1 MDIGDGICLMC
12 VLPVSPVTVISFRCT
27 QLSCSSAR
35 MHKILQSN
43 KHVIFIA
50 FIFYSVFKAC
60 LTVSLRASRNFPTKK
75 YYIRSFLCF
84 LSVFFPV
91 FTCQIARY
99 QLRKDRKT
107 SLKETPK
114 PDPNKIYTGC

>member
-50 FIFYSVFKAC
+50 FIFLF
-60 LTVSLRASRNFPTKK
+60 
-75 YYIRSFLCF
+75 CF
-84 LSVFFPV
+84 
-91 FTCQIARY
+91 
-99 QLRKDRKT
+99 
-107 SLKETPK
+107 
-114 PDPNKIYTGC
+114 